1 MRVANIMKNI
11 IKIFLASNIL
21 AFGSVDLTAADATVS
36 SSGNWSESSTWGGS
50 YPGSAVDTLN
60 FTQGGLELVVDS
72 NASAKQI
79 LLHDDDGYTNN
90 ASIVINQGVS
100 FNIGGISP
108 AIKGADNPAPSG
120 DNWKTI
126 LTFSG
131 AGTLNISLPQ
141 SSYISYGKYIF
152 NADVVND
159 GPTNLSLQLSNA
171 TMDVNGTWNGNQT
184 IDMFANS
191 VLNVNGSMNVYNVK
205 GWAQCNINVNAGG
218 TLNIQKNPNYSWATG
233 MYGRIGTVDGSLIVD
248 SGAENSERYSLRLG
262 CDDNNRWDG
271 KWTIGSTGT
280 IKVMSYS
287 KYYFQVRNT
296 ALTINSAAKSLYSN
310 NTILFGGYSANASGG
325 SIGDTS
331 VVFNTSNPFTVSTS
345 SQAESSFAIGLVNA
359 SGKKAASS
367 VKFTLNA
374 DNSFGEIEFFQANA
388 DVANTL
394 QADSVLTI
402 AANGHLVN
410 IGKLSLEG
418 ADYSELAE
426 DHVYLKL
433 QALTDWTVQ
442 LANIET
448 VNTQLIFE
456 DDSYEVYKTS
466 NIQFSTAEDSDTYL
480 DAYLVKNKLD
490 ENGYFINTS
499 SAVPEA
505 STYAAIMGVVALAA
519 SLLRRRRR

>member
-1 MRVANIMKNI
+1 M
-11 IKIFLASNIL
+11 

-36 SSGNWSESSTWGGS
+36 SSGNWSESSTWDGS

-191 VLNVNGSMNVYNVK
+191 V
-205 GWAQCNINVNAGG
+205 
-218 TLNIQKNPNYSWATG
+218 
-233 MYGRIGTVDGSLIVD
+233 
-248 SGAENSERYSLRLG
+248 
-262 CDDNNRWDG
+262 
-271 KWTIGSTGT
+271 
-280 IKVMSYS
+280 
-287 KYYFQVRNT
+287 
-296 ALTINSAAKSLYSN
+296 
-310 NTILFGGYSANASGG
+310 
-325 SIGDTS
+325 
-331 VVFNTSNPFTVSTS
+331 
-345 SQAESSFAIGLVNA
+345 
-359 SGKKAASS
+359 
-367 VKFTLNA
+367 
-374 DNSFGEIEFFQANA
+374 
-388 DVANTL
+388 
-394 QADSVLTI
+394 
-402 AANGHLVN
+402 
-410 IGKLSLEG
+410 
-418 ADYSELAE
+418 
-426 DHVYLKL
+426 
-433 QALTDWTVQ
+433 
-442 LANIET
+442 
-448 VNTQLIFE
+448 
-456 DDSYEVYKTS
+456 
-466 NIQFSTAEDSDTYL
+466 
-480 DAYLVKNKLD
+480 
-490 ENGYFINTS
+490 
-499 SAVPEA
+499 
-505 STYAAIMGVVALAA
+505 
-519 SLLRRRRR
+519 

>member
-79 LLHDDDGYTNN
+79 LLYDDDGYTNN

-184 IDMFANS
+184 IDMYANS

-331 VVFNTSNPFTVSTS
+331 VVFNTSNPFTVSS
-345 SQAESSFAIGLVNA
+345 FSQAESSFAIGLVNA

-367 VKFTLNA
+367 V
-374 DNSFGEIEFFQANA
+374 
-388 DVANTL
+388 NTL

-505 STYAAIMGVVALAA
+505 STYAAIMGAVALAA